1 MTRDR
6 IIGEN
11 WIEVKPPATGLRI
24 VQVSV
29 GTNAVWCVT
38 NDNHVWFRRGVKG
51 ELAGISEDAALG
63 TGWVEM
69 VGNMSN
75 VAVAPNDQVF
85 AVGSENRSVYFRSG
99 VSDSDLTGKK
109 WRQIQCPMQLSR
121 ACSMASVNSRTSGG
135 GSGSPNSRHKSLN
148 SLVKGQSNPRDE
160 RAALVEEVHLV
171 EVQSQSAP
179 THNLKHKPELW
190 KKPAMTPPEG
200 SASSLGGPKH
210 RLEEADEDSLSRAD
224 SQEQMMAFSAPIPEI
239 HEARPRQ
246 SSRQNNR
253 RSWSPM
259 RSMGS
264 VVGTEAMPDSD
275 QIVFQSDTS
284 RDSGVF
290 GEDEDLA
297 GGNDSQYWPEMD
309 MTWSVCSAGAVLVDV
324 NALPNWF
331 NDTVVQVGQ
340 HELTK
345 AWRLKIVDDLAK
357 QANKV
362 NEMEEREKYE
372 LAVDTSS
379 WVKSGEA
386 RMAKLN
392 GQFEDCLIE
401 LEWVSA
407 SGGQDMD
414 SGTLTILNPDGVTT
428 KMQFSLSEITAVMCV
443 SEPGQP
449 RLAIHSPRLGGTSAV
464 IKLQFSGDTDMEDWL
479 SHLTSVCCKING
491 VSGRPSNNSVWTTT
505 ALGDVFVFD
514 PEQMRRQ
521 QWRVVEEGRDRG
533 KYVQEYDLNVTETP
547 YLVHLHNGMIPGSEI
562 IVTGCIYD
570 DADYVRF
577 DLQSHPTVRLRQSQR
592 HVQLHLNPRF
602 NEKEIVLNTMEN
614 SEWQTETRETR
625 MVFTPGHEFK
635 LRIW

>member
-1 MTRDR
+1 M
-6 IIGEN
+6 GEN
-11 WIEVKPPATGLRI
+11 WIEVKPPAVGVRI

-38 NDNHVWFRRGVKG
+38 SDNHVWFRRGVKG
-51 ELAGISEDAALG
+51 ELSGISEDAALG
-63 TGWVEM
+63 SGWVEM

-85 AVGSENRSVYFRSG
+85 AVGSENRSIYFRSG
-99 VSDSDLTGKK
+99 VTESDLTGKK

-121 ACSMASVNSRTSGG
+121 ACSMASVNSRNSG
-135 GSGSPNSRHKSLN
+135 STGSPNSRHKSLS
-148 SLVKGQSNPRDE
+148 SLLKGQVAYSVE
-160 RAALVEEVHLV
+160 RGRVEEASLID
-171 EVQSQSAP
+171 EQSRSAP

-190 KKPAMTPPEG
+190 KKPLSPPEG
-200 SASSLGGPKH
+200 AASLGHK
-210 RLEEADEDSLSRAD
+210 RLEEADEDSLDRAD
-224 SQEQMMAFSAPIPEI
+224 SEEQMAFSAPIPEI
-239 HEARPRQ
+239 HEVRPRQ
-246 SSRQNNR
+246 SSSRHR

-259 RSMGS
+259 RTMGS
-264 VVGTEAMPDSD
+264 VVGTEAIAEGDTAG
-275 QIVFQSDTS
+275 VYQSDHS

-290 GEDEDLA
+290 GEDDVDLA
-297 GGNDSQYWPEMD
+297 GGDSQYWQECD
-309 MTWSVCSAGAVLVDV
+309 MVWSVCSAGAVVVDV

-331 NDTVVQVGQ
+331 NESAVAVGQ
-340 HELTK
+340 HELTEP
-345 AWRLKIVDDLAK
+345 WRLKIVQALAHN
-357 QANKV
+357 ANKV
-362 NEMEEREKYE
+362 NGMEQREKFE

-379 WVKSGEA
+379 WVKTGEGK
-386 RMAKLN
+386 MAKLN

-407 SGGQDMD
+407 GAANELD

-428 KMQFSLSEITAVMCV
+428 KMQFSLSEVTAVMCV
-443 SEPGQP
+443 SEPGAP

-491 VSGRPSNNSVWTTT
+491 ISGRPSKQSVWATTN
-505 ALGDVFVFD
+505 LGDVFVFD
-514 PEQMRRQ
+514 PESLKKQ
-521 QWRVVEEGRDRG
+521 QELKNGDDGDDKRPR

-547 YLVHLHNGMIPGSEI
+547 YLVNLPNGMGAGSEI
-562 IVTGCIYD
+562 TVTGCIYD

-577 DLQSHPTVRLRQSQR
+577 DLQSHPTIKLRQSQR

-602 NEKEIVLNTMEN
+602 NEREIVLNNMEA
-614 SEWQTETRETR
+614 SEWQTEIRETR
-625 MVFTPGHEFK
+625 MVFKPGHEFK